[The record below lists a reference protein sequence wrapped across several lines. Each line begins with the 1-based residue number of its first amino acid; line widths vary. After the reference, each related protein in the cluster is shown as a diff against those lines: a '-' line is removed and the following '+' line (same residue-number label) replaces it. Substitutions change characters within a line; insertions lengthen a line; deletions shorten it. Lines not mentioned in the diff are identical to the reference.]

1 MATLDSALHSDVGGE
16 LAGDG
21 FLYKED
27 AEAGHRVKEMEVNS
41 IPFASEAGLQFYKI
55 NVLDDPSKRQILD
68 SYFQWFG
75 LGLYRTFGAM
85 AGDYAF
91 RQSDRSSKTESLL
104 IQFWKKGSK
113 VTFWKGS
120 HLAQVAT
127 MKGENNLWRAPR
139 VALTRLGLEPVEVD
153 FENGGFSIR
162 DTRLFV
168 EVSAGSAITFGVA
181 AEDVLKKWWSP
192 MKLPRSLQRVVSDM
206 DGPNFGMNVT
216 YFDDSH
222 HHVRPVVASPPPD

>member
-1 MATLDSALHSDVGGE
+1 MATIDSALRSNLTGD
-16 LAGDG
+16 LTKDG
-21 FLYKED
+21 FLYKQD
-27 AEAGHRVKEMEVNS
+27 AEAGHRVEEMEVKS
-41 IPFASEAGLQFYKI
+41 IPFASEAGLQFYKVNI
-55 NVLDDPSKRQILD
+55 LDDP
-68 SYFQWFG
+68 WFG
-75 LGLYRTFGAM
+75 LGLYRAFGAM

-91 RQSDRSSKTESLL
+91 RQSDPSSKTESLL

-120 HLAQVAT
+120 HLQKVAT
-127 MKGENNLWRAPR
+127 IKGENNLWRAPR
-139 VALTRLGLEPVEVD
+139 VTLTKLGLEPVEIY

-181 AEDVLKKWWSP
+181 AEDVLKKWWTP

-206 DGPNFGMNVT
+206 DGPKFGMNVT
-216 YFDDSH
+216 YFDGSYPH
-222 HHVRPVVASPPPD
+222 GRPLGASPPPLGD